1 MDDAVQSLELHLNI
15 IRKDII
21 IHYLDSTTKF
31 FLPFLHFYY
40 FLFVITMIMTKTGCK
55 N

>member
-1 MDDAVQSLELHLNI
+1 MDVAVQSLELHLNI

-21 IHYLDSTTKF
+21 IHYLDHNIFPAIFAF
-31 FLPFLHFYY
+31 FFI
-40 FLFVITMIMTKTGCK
+40 VITMIMSQTGCQ